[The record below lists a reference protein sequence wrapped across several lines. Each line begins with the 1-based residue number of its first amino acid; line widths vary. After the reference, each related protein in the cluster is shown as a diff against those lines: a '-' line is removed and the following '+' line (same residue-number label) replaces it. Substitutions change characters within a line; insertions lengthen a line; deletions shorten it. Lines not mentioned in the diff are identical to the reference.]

1 MSAWPISPEPFRI
14 EPIFSP
20 RIWGSRSLAP
30 LFPEKANLTEP
41 LGEAWLTGTDCKVAS
56 GPFAG
61 KALGAAWNAMP
72 AEWRGTRLA
81 SCKDFPILVK
91 FMFPREKLSIQ
102 VHPDDA
108 YAAVHEQA
116 AGGKGK
122 TEMWHAV
129 SSEPGASL
137 LLGLKPG
144 SDKKKFLDAMKQN
157 TLEDIFQ
164 SHLVREGDT
173 FFVPPGTPHTIG
185 PGMILCEVQEYS
197 DLTYRVYDYG
207 RVDSN
212 GKPRELHIEKALEVM
227 KFGVAPPAKVA
238 PLRLPGQSGIT
249 KTLLSAC
256 SYFAAERWE
265 FRATVPLE
273 STSENFDLLV
283 ILDGTGYIH
292 WQGAPLPYKRGQCWF
307 IPASLGK
314 FSLRS
319 EQSTAVIRTY
329 VPDLPRLCAEL
340 REAAIPETL
349 LAQTVFA

>member
-1 MSAWPISPEPFRI
+1 VRPEPIRI

-20 RIWGSRSLAP
+20 RLWGSRSLAP
-30 LFPEKANLTEP
+30 IYPEKSNLAEP
-41 LGEAWLTGTDCKVAS
+41 LGEAWLTGVDCKIAS
-56 GPFAG
+56 GPFQG
-61 KALGAAWNAMP
+61 KTLGQAWSAMA

-81 SCKDFPILVK
+81 SSKEFPILVK
-91 FMFPREKLSIQ
+91 FIFPRDKLSIQ

-144 SDKKKFLDAMKQN
+144 TDREKFLEAMKAN
-157 TLEDIFQ
+157 RLENIFQ
-164 SHLVREGDT
+164 SHLVSPGDT
-173 FFVPPGTPHTIG
+173 YFVASGTPHTIG

-207 RVDSN
+207 RVDSK

-227 KFGVAPPAKVA
+227 KFGAAAPSKVP
-238 PLRLPGQSGIT
+238 PLPLPGERVH

-256 SYFAAERWE
+256 SYFATERWE
-265 FRATVPLE
+265 FRDTVQAE
-273 STSENFDLLV
+273 SQHHHFDLFV
-283 ILDGTGYIH
+283 VLDGSGYIH
-292 WQGAPLPYKRGQCWF
+292 WQRAPLPYQRGQCWF
-307 IPASLGK
+307 LPASLGK
-314 FSLRS
+314 FSLQP

-329 VPDLPRLCAEL
+329 VPDLARLRAEI
-340 REAAIPETL
+340 REAAIPEAQ